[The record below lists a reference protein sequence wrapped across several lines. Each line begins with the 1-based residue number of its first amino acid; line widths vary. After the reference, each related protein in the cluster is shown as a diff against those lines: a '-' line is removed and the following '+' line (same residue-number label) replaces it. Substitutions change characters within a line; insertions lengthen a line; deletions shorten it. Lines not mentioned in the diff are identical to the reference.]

1 MSTPVAELDLPVVDE
16 ATLRDSNAPRVLD
29 DLRRQHW
36 LIRTPLGYLV
46 PNHEDIVAILR
57 DQRWHNAAALL
68 LLMRGVTDERFDD
81 DRPSILSTEGADHQR
96 LRRLVGPAFTPK
108 SADQLRPFM
117 RSVLDELVDPIA
129 GAGRA
134 ELVQD
139 VCEPYP
145 IPIICEL
152 LGAPREDWQ
161 LFSRWAVD
169 LLSIF
174 DTDMAD
180 KLDAIAAARN
190 ELQEYTEQLISR
202 RRADPG
208 EDLLSVLIAAEE
220 EGDRLSMD
228 ELTSMANAVLV
239 AGTDTTRNQ
248 LGIALALFAAHPDQ
262 WRLLAEQPELAAQ
275 AVEECMRYS
284 GAVRGTGR
292 FASTDIEYRD
302 VLFPQGTL
310 MITSLFGGNHDPS
323 IWDDA
328 ARFDIRRERPAPQLT
343 FGSGV
348 HFCMGAFLARAELQ
362 EALPLLARRL
372 PDLAIDGEVTWKPPT
387 VAIWGPTRL
396 PVTFTPTAAG

>member
-1 MSTPVAELDLPVVDE
+1 MPTPVAELVLPVMDE
-16 ATLRDSNAPRVLD
+16 GALRGDDAAADLD
-29 DLRRQHW
+29 DLRSEHW
-36 LIRTPLGYLV
+36 LIRAPLGYVV
-46 PNHEDIVAILR
+46 PNHDDIVAILR

-68 LLMRGVTDERFDD
+68 PLLRGVTDERFVGNS
-81 DRPSILSTEGADHQR
+81 RPSILSTEGDDHQR

-108 SADQLRPFM
+108 SADRLRPFM
-117 RSVLDELVDPIA
+117 RTVLDELVDPIA
-129 GAGRA
+129 GVGRA
-134 ELVQD
+134 ELVRD

-161 LFSRWAVD
+161 LFSRWATD
-169 LLSIF
+169 LLAVF
-174 DTDMAD
+174 DADMAD
-180 KLDAIAAARN
+180 KLDSIAAARSA
-190 ELQEYTEQLISR
+190 LDDYTEQLIAH
-202 RRADPG
+202 RRAEPG
-208 EDLLSVLIAAEE
+208 EDLLSALIAVEE
-220 EGDRLSMD
+220 EGDRLSMH
-228 ELTSMANAVLV
+228 ELMSMANAVLV

-248 LGIALALFAAHPDQ
+248 LGIALAVFAAHPDQ
-262 WRLLAEQPELAAQ
+262 WGLLAEEPGLAPQ

-310 MITSLFGGNHDPS
+310 VFPSLFGGNHDPN

-328 ARFDIRRERPAPQLT
+328 SRFDIRRDRPVPQLT

-387 VAIWGPTRL
+387 VAIWGPSHL
-396 PVTFTPTAAG
+396 PVTFTRTG

>member
-1 MSTPVAELDLPVVDE
+1 MPMPVAELDLPVMDE
-16 ATLRDSNAPRVLD
+16 AAMRGAEPAAAFDELRAE
-29 DLRRQHW
+29 HW
-36 LIRTPLGYLV
+36 LIRAPLGYLV
-46 PNHEDIVAILR
+46 PNHDDIVAILR

-68 LLMRGVTDERFDD
+68 PLLRGVTDERFVNA
-81 DRPSILSTEGADHQR
+81 RPSILSTEGDDHQR
-96 LRRLVGPAFTPK
+96 LRRLVGPAFTPR
-108 SADQLRPFM
+108 SADRLRPFM
-117 RSVLDELVDPIA
+117 RSVLGELVDPIA
-129 GAGRA
+129 TAGRA
-134 ELVQD
+134 ELVHD

-169 LLSIF
+169 LLAVF
-174 DTDMAD
+174 DADMAD
-180 KLDAIAAARN
+180 KLDSIAAAQA
-190 ELQEYTEQLISR
+190 ELEDYTAQLIAR
-202 RRADPG
+202 RRAEPRD
-208 EDLLSVLIAAEE
+208 DLLSDLIAVEE

-239 AGTDTTRNQ
+239 AGVDTTRNQ
-248 LGIALALFAAHPDQ
+248 LAIALALFAAHPDQ
-262 WRLLAEQPELAAQ
+262 WRLLAQEPGLAPH

-310 MITSLFGGNHDPS
+310 VFPSLVGGNHDPS

-328 ARFDIRRERPAPQLT
+328 ARFDIRRERPVPQLT

-348 HFCMGAFLARAELQ
+348 HFCLGAFLARAELQ

-396 PVTFTPTAAG
+396 PVTFTPTA